1 MSANLD
7 RVRQLL
13 QGSSFEAF
21 GIDQFCYVKRTEQ
34 RGCRRY
40 AVHGADGTYLWRY
53 ADRAAADAALR
64 QHEMEPLSVP

>member
-13 QGSSFEAF
+13 RGSGFEAF

-34 RGCRRY
+34 RGCLRY

-64 QHEMEPLSVP
+64 LHEMEPLSVH